1 MYMFRVNILWRQ
13 QDHSHNIAFVVVS
26 IANLLH
32 SMYFQLLLLVTLH
45 YGCVVT
51 GRNVVRRCIV
61 LLVFPAIIGY
71 ASSGDDLL
79 PGERAP

>member
-1 MYMFRVNILWRQ
+1 
-13 QDHSHNIAFVVVS
+13 
-26 IANLLH
+26 
-32 SMYFQLLLLVTLH
+32 MYFQLLLLVTLH

-51 GRNVVRRCIV
+51 GRNIMRRCIV

-79 PGERAP
+79 SGERASRTTAHGGWVSPSIL